1 MPSYEHQQLLK
12 GVARVD
18 ARPDGGPAL
27 QEWLQAGQHLQLL
40 REDIQG
46 EELIVLGTG
55 PYTLIH
61 AVAVPEEAL
70 IPLDQGDLLGWSGN
84 AFRHR
89 SGYVFSADDVR
100 LNEGHGDF
108 GTETLRGARQ
118 LVFER
123 SAEGFGP
130 NSGTS
135 LDILQEYVHA
145 AGLHWMSERRAHC
158 RIDDVGDIEQAVSV
172 TTGDVTL
179 ASFRRE
185 PLECYLAASRS
196 VLVRMFEFWL
206 MDPGD
211 FEELDGADEV
221 VLEDDS
227 LFYKRRVG
235 TRSAFTRGIQI
246 IRPSLTLAEV
256 SATVRGTKRD
266 SPPLEFV
273 AFDRRHGRIETIST
287 DPSATTNYFVADRN
301 DLPYETSPA
310 FFRADALAKY
320 KSDHEKYQIES
331 RRIRCR
337 ASWSLRYDVNEADQ
351 VFAYICDL
359 QNLPYSEQLH
369 WKSHNEAPK
378 AGISRRAF
386 ETDFEGKW
394 SSLNTPLDDVL
405 AIIREWSEASLSW
418 WTLRNA
424 SLLQQVSTP
433 LTDSREEWAR
443 SFLGLA
449 KLVVEGFVIAA
460 LRQRL
465 DDQGILYTKDNKSI
479 VLLEKALQASGV
491 LADEARLEG
500 LRTVQEIRSKVE
512 AHVPGTSADELALS
526 ALAEHVTY
534 ADHFRATCQAVA
546 DELRLIESTLF

>member
-18 ARPDGGPAL
+18 VRPDGGSAL

-61 AVAVPEEAL
+61 AVVVPEDAL
-70 IPLDQGDLLGWSGN
+70 APLDQGDLLGWSGN

-89 SGYVFSADDVR
+89 SGYVLSADDVR
-100 LNEGHGDF
+100 LDQSLDDF
-108 GTETLRGARQ
+108 GTETLREARQ
-118 LVFER
+118 LVFAR
-123 SAEGFGP
+123 IAEGFGP

-145 AGLHWMSERRAHC
+145 TGLHWISERRAHC
-158 RIDDVGDIEQAVSV
+158 RIDDAGDIEQAVSV
-172 TTGDVTL
+172 TTGDVAL

-185 PLECYLAASRS
+185 PLECYLAASQS

-206 MDPGD
+206 MDPRD
-211 FEELDGADEV
+211 FEDLGGADEV
-221 VLEDDS
+221 VIEDDS

-235 TRSAFTRGIQI
+235 SRSAFTRGIQI
-246 IRPSLTLAEV
+246 IRPSLTLAQV
-256 SATVRGTKRD
+256 SATLRGTNRD
-266 SPPLEFV
+266 SLPVEFL
-273 AFDRRHGRIETIST
+273 AFDWRHGRIETIST
-287 DPSATTNYFVADRN
+287 DPSATTNYFVADQN

-310 FFRADALAKY
+310 FFRADALTKY

-331 RRIRCR
+331 RRIHCR
-337 ASWSLRYDVNEADQ
+337 AGWSLRYDVNEADQ

-369 WKSHNEAPK
+369 WKSHNETPR

-394 SSLNTPLDDVL
+394 SALNTPLDDVL
-405 AIIREWSEASLSW
+405 AIVREWSEASLSW

-424 SLLQQVSTP
+424 SLLQRVSTP
-433 LTDSREEWAR
+433 LTDSRDEWAR

-449 KLVVEGFVIAA
+449 KLVVEGFAIAA
-460 LRQRL
+460 LRRRL
-465 DDQGILYTKDNKSI
+465 DEQSIPYARNNKSI
-479 VLLEKALQASGV
+479 VLLEKALRASGV
-491 LADEARLEG
+491 LADDARLDG

-512 AHVPGTSADELALS
+512 AHVPGTSADELALN

-534 ADHFRATCQAVA
+534 ADHFRSTCQQVA
-546 DELRLIESTLF
+546 DELRLIEDTLS